1 MDVAASAEMH
11 KRVAAQICLIDK
23 VGVLLRLAVEGHKTL
38 LVLTG
43 LAALTATVRAEVEP
57 IPDVHCPDVR
67 ALRPHFEHML
77 VVDGLVAFRPVAALR
92 AGALVGG
99 VCVRAELRQ
108 TDDAVGVVF
117 VERVKKFIVLL
128 QFTQVPAVVEI
139 ITANI
144 GQLHKRVVGIQH
156 KSVRHCGGAG
166 GVQAMAEV
174 VQKTMVRRQ
183 VFCHAGGDG
192 NLIG

>member
-1 MDVAASAEMH
+1 
-11 KRVAAQICLIDK
+11 
-23 VGVLLRLAVEGHKTL
+23 
-38 LVLTG
+38 
-43 LAALTATVRAEVEP
+43 
-57 IPDVHCPDVR
+57 
-67 ALRPHFEHML
+67 ML

-139 ITANI
+139 ITANV
-144 GQLHKRVVGIQH
+144 GQLHKRVVGVQH

-174 VQKTMVRRQ
+174 VEGV
-183 VFCHAGGDG
+183 VGGDHIVIHAGGDG

>member
-1 MDVAASAEMH
+1 M
-11 KRVAAQICLIDK
+11 
-23 VGVLLRLAVEGHKTL
+23 
-38 LVLTG
+38 
-43 LAALTATVRAEVEP
+43 
-57 IPDVHCPDVR
+57 
-67 ALRPHFEHML
+67 
-77 VVDGLVAFRPVAALR
+77 VDGLVAFRPVAALR

-139 ITANI
+139 ITVNV
-144 GQLHKRVVGIQH
+144 GQLHKWVVGIQH

-174 VQKTMVRRQ
+174 VQKAMVRRQ
-183 VFCHAGGDG
+183 VFCHAGSDG